1 MSEKY
6 VSGGILAALHKSS
19 AKDTAEE
26 TTETVEEEE
35 EDSNE
40 QNVLASL
47 FTVNKNEEHDSE
59 EEDEK
64 ELTEDIALT
73 NEFESTI
80 VDKVKAANDDDSEDE
95 KDKPAKKQKKAKIE
109 ESPERLERTLFVG
122 NLALTVTK
130 KTLRKVF
137 NKFGELDTLRLRSF
151 VGVDPKTPRKVALIK
166 KTFHAECKS
175 MNAYIVYK
183 DKESVGKALQC
194 NGMVLEG
201 LHIRVDRAASSCSVS
216 GEKKTK
222 QCVFVGNLPYNVKD
236 EALHEHFGTC
246 GGIEAV
252 RAVRDKFSGMGKGFG
267 YVTFKS
273 SDAVLF
279 ALKMNGTELDGR
291 EIRVCRAKDMSQLP
305 KQQQQQQGGGKTLH
319 GKNNNNNIKNEN
331 SFMGLKS
338 TTSKRDRELGKRL
351 VQTKQ
356 TKSNAMRRIQGK
368 KWDGKKKEKKGKDM
382 NKANKK
388 TGKGEKAKGRARGAK

>member
-1 MSEKY
+1 MSGKY
-6 VSGGILAALHKSS
+6 VSGGILAALHKTS
-19 AKDTAEE
+19 TPE
-26 TTETVEEEE
+26 TTEQKLPEKVEENEN
-35 EDSNE
+35 DE
-40 QNVLASL
+40 QNVLATL
-47 FTVNKNEEHDSE
+47 FTVDKKGHESE
-59 EEDEK
+59 EEEE
-64 ELTEDIALT
+64 ELTEDVGLT
-73 NEFESTI
+73 NEFESTL
-80 VDKVKAANDDDSEDE
+80 VEKVKAANDDDSEDE
-95 KDKPAKKQKKAKIE
+95 TKKPAKKQKKTKIE

-122 NLALTVTK
+122 NVALTVTK
-130 KTLRKVF
+130 KTLRKLF

-151 VGVDPKTPRKVALIK
+151 VGADPKTPRKVALIK
-166 KTFHAECKS
+166 KTFHAECQS

-201 LHIRVDRAASSCSVS
+201 LHIRVDRVTSSGG

-222 QCVFVGNLPYNVKD
+222 QCVFIGNLPFNVKD
-236 EALHEHFGTC
+236 EALYEHFGKC
-246 GGIEAV
+246 GDIEAV
-252 RAVRDKFSGMGKGFG
+252 RAVRDKVSGMGKGFG

-279 ALKMNGTELDGR
+279 ALKMHGTKLDGR
-291 EIRVCRAKDMSQLP
+291 EIRVCRAKDLSQQP
-305 KQQQQQQGGGKTLH
+305 KQLQQQQKGGGKTLH
-319 GKNNNNNIKNEN
+319 GKNNNNNNKNEN

-368 KWDGKKKEKKGKDM
+368 KWEGKKKEKKGKDM

-388 TGKGEKAKGRARGAK
+388 TGKGEKAKGRARGSK